1 MAMLPFCGYNMADYF
16 KHWLQVGTKTEASKL
31 PQIFFVNWFRRD
43 EEGRFMWPGYGENS
57 RVLKWVFERLNG
69 TAQADKTAIGYLPSA
84 DSLDT
89 NGMNINTADL
99 QAITSVDVDGW
110 REAVPQI
117 RDHYAAFGDRLPN
130 ELAIALDAL
139 ESSLS

>member
-1 MAMLPFCGYNMADYF
+1 
-16 KHWLQVGTKTEASKL
+16 
-31 PQIFFVNWFRRD
+31 
-43 EEGRFMWPGYGENS
+43 MWPGYGENS

-69 TAQADKTAIGYLPSA
+69 TAEADKTAIGYLPNA
-84 DSLDT
+84 TSLDT
-89 NGMNINTADL
+89 TGMQINEADL

-117 RDHYAAFGDRLPN
+117 RDHYAAFGDRLPS
-130 ELAIALDAL
+130 ELATALNAL

>member
-16 KHWLQVGTKTEASKL
+16 KHWLQVGTKTDKEKL

-43 EEGRFMWPGYGENS
+43 EAGNFMWPGYGENS
-57 RVLKWVFERLNG
+57 RVLKWVFDRLNG
-69 TAQADKTAIGYLPSA
+69 TAEAKQTPIGYLPTT

-89 NGMNINTADL
+89 NGLHINAQDL
-99 QAITSVDVDGW
+99 EAITSVDVPGW

-117 RDHYAAFGDRLPN
+117 RDHFATFGDRLPSELTTALN
-130 ELAIALDAL
+130 EL
-139 ESSLS
+139 ESSLN

>member
-1 MAMLPFCGYNMADYF
+1 MAMLPFCGYNMTDYF
-16 KHWLQVGTKTEASKL
+16 KHWLQVGTKTDKEKL

-43 EEGRFMWPGYGENS
+43 EEGNFMWPGYGENS

-69 TAQADKTAIGYLPSA
+69 TATANKTAIGYLPTT

-89 NGMNINTADL
+89 SGLDVKPTDL
-99 QAITSVDVDGW
+99 AELLSVDNPGW

-117 RDHYAAFGDRLPN
+117 RDHFATFGDRLPSELTTALN
-130 ELAIALDAL
+130 EL

>member
-1 MAMLPFCGYNMADYF
+1 VATCNCLPG
-16 KHWLQVGTKTEASKL
+16 
-31 PQIFFVNWFRRD
+31 PIVNWFRRD
-43 EEGRFMWPGYGENS
+43 EDDRFMWPGYGENS

-69 TAQADKTAIGYLPSA
+69 TAQADKTAIGYLLSA

-99 QAITSVDVDGW
+99 QAITSVDIDGW

-117 RDHYAAFGDRLPN
+117 HDHYVAFGDRLPN
-130 ELAIALDAL
+130 ELATALDVL

>member
-1 MAMLPFCGYNMADYF
+1 MGRSWQTALRPNGLASVLR
-16 KHWLQVGTKTEASKL
+16 LQH
-31 PQIFFVNWFRRD
+31 
-43 EEGRFMWPGYGENS
+43 GRFMWPGYGE
-57 RVLKWVFERLNG
+57 
-69 TAQADKTAIGYLPSA
+69 ADKAAIGYLPNA
-84 DSLDT
+84 TSLDT
-89 NGMNINTADL
+89 SGMQINEADL

-130 ELAIALDAL
+130 ELATALDAL